1 MTPTAASILILFA
14 HPALEKSRVN
24 VALGEAVAEMPGVT
38 FCDLY
43 ERYPAFDIRVEE
55 QQRLLSQHELIVLQH
70 PFYWY
75 SSPAILKEYQ
85 DLVLAHGWAYGSG
98 GTALRGKRML
108 QVITT
113 GGSESSYSPEGLNR
127 YSVRELLRP
136 FERTA
141 ALCGMDYLPPFI
153 AYESLRMDADD
164 IARHAREYRAI
175 LEALREGTLDPRIA
189 EDEPR
194 INCGAVVEALAAEG
208 ADV

>member
-1 MTPTAASILILFA
+1 MSPDSPTVLVLFA

-24 VALGEAVAEMPGVT
+24 EAMGRAVAGMPGVT

-43 ERYPAFDIRVEE
+43 EQYPAFDIRVAE
-55 QQRLLSQHELIVLQH
+55 QQALLEAHELIVLQH

-85 DLVLAHGWAYGSG
+85 DLVLTHGWAYGTH
-98 GTALRGKRML
+98 GTALRGKRVL

-113 GGSESSYSPEGLNR
+113 GGSESAYSPEGLNR
-127 YSVRELLRP
+127 YTIRELLRP

-141 ALCGMDYLPPFI
+141 ALCGMEYLPPFV
-153 AYESLRMDADD
+153 AHGSLNMDDDD
-164 IARHAREYRAI
+164 IARHAREYRAV
-175 LEALREGTLDPRIA
+175 LEALRDGRLNPSIA

-194 INCGAVVEALAAEG
+194 INCERVVQSLLGEA

>member
-1 MTPTAASILILFA
+1 MSAPALSVLVLFA

-24 VALGEAVAEMPGVT
+24 LELGEAVADMPGVT

-43 ERYPAFDIRVEE
+43 ELYPAFDIRVEE
-55 QQRLLSQHELIVLQH
+55 QQRLLTEHDLIVLQH

-85 DLVLAHGWAYGSG
+85 DLVLQHGWAYGTG
-98 GTALRGKRML
+98 GTALQGKRMM

-113 GGSESSYSPEGLNR
+113 GGSESAYTEDGLNR
-127 YSVRELLRP
+127 YTIRELLRP

-141 ALCGMDYLPPFI
+141 RLCGMDYLPPFV
-153 AYESLRMDADD
+153 AFGSLRMNADD
-164 IARHAREYRAI
+164 ITRHGREYRAI
-175 LEALREGTLDPRIA
+175 LEALRDDRLDPSLA
-189 EDEPR
+189 EDQPR
-194 INCGAVVEALAAEG
+194 INCGPVVRSLLGEA

>member
-1 MTPTAASILILFA
+1 MSASAPSVLILFA

-24 VALGEAVAEMPGVT
+24 VELGEAVADLPGVT

-43 ERYPAFDIRVEE
+43 ELYPAFDIRVEE
-55 QQRLLSQHELIVLQH
+55 QQRLLSEHDLIVLQH

-85 DLVLAHGWAYGSG
+85 DLVLQHGWAYGTG
-98 GTALRGKRML
+98 GTALQGKRMM

-113 GGSESSYSPEGLNR
+113 GGSESAYTADGLNR
-127 YSVRELLRP
+127 YTVRELLRP

-141 ALCGMDYLPPFI
+141 GLCGMDYLPPFI
-153 AYESLRMDADD
+153 AYGSLRMDSDD
-164 IARHAREYRAI
+164 IARYRSDYRAI
-175 LEALREGTLDPRIA
+175 LEALRDDRLDPSLA

-194 INCGAVVEALAAEG
+194 INCAPVVESLRGES

>member
-1 MTPTAASILILFA
+1 MSAPAPSVLVLFA

-24 VALGEAVAEMPGVT
+24 LELGEAVADMPGVT

-43 ERYPAFDIRVEE
+43 ELYPAFDIRVEE
-55 QQRLLSQHELIVLQH
+55 QQRLLTEHDLIVLQH

-85 DLVLAHGWAYGSG
+85 DLVLQHGWAYGTG
-98 GTALRGKRML
+98 GTALQGKRMM

-113 GGSESSYSPEGLNR
+113 GGSESAYTEDGLNR
-127 YSVRELLRP
+127 YTIRELLRP

-141 ALCGMDYLPPFI
+141 RLCGMDYLPPFV
-153 AYESLRMDADD
+153 AFGSLRMNADD
-164 IARHAREYRAI
+164 IARYGREYRAI
-175 LEALREGTLDPRIA
+175 LEALRDGRLDPSLA
-189 EDEPR
+189 EDQPR
-194 INCGAVVEALAAEG
+194 INCAPVVRSLLGEA